1 MKKLPSDVKLL
12 SAKEKLIATSKK
24 ENWLQEVTLANQI
37 CLNDTSSLAFHNSK
51 LSWDIRLQKSL
62 ELIKSE
68 KEVSQWV
75 KLNIKCTL
83 GS

>member
-12 SAKEKLIATSKK
+12 SAKEKLIATSEK

-37 CLNDTSSLAFHNSK
+37 CLNDTSSLAFQNSK

-75 KLNIKCTL
+75 KLNIKCAF

>member
-37 CLNDTSSLAFHNSK
+37 CLNDTSSLAF
-51 LSWDIRLQKSL
+51 
-62 ELIKSE
+62 
-68 KEVSQWV
+68 
-75 KLNIKCTL
+75 
-83 GS
+83 

>member
-12 SAKEKLIATSKK
+12 SAKEKLIPTSEK

-37 CLNDTSSLAFHNSK
+37 CLNDTSSLAFQNSK

-75 KLNIKCTL
+75 KLNIKCAF